1 MRTSSARKGRQN
13 RHSSRRGGVHQSR
26 SEAAQKA
33 WKTKRA
39 KAKDY
44 RQRALKAWETKR
56 AKAQAMAREFEHN
69 HARA

>member
-1 MRTSSARKGRQN
+1 MRTSSARTGRQN
-13 RHSSRRGGVHQSR
+13 RHASRRGGNRSR

-39 KAKDY
+39 KARDY

-56 AKAQAMAREFEHN
+56 AKAQAMAREFEHT